1 MYLKHV
7 KMINTMP
14 SLYVLFRKSDPE
26 NIRYVGITMH
36 DDVTKRFNSHL
47 DKTKHGVNRPVND
60 WIGKY
65 YPDVEVKKVGSS
77 ESWEDICLQE
87 IELISKLKAKGHRLL
102 NQTLG
107 GEGTFGFKDSEET
120 RAKKSLALK
129 GREVTQETRRKISL
143 SNTGKRRTAEAKKK
157 MSEKKLGKKLSK
169 EHAKKIGAANTGKK
183 RSPEQCKT
191 ISDSLKG
198 RKMSD
203 LHYKSVVAAQQ
214 KRRLREK
221 LEKEQRLND
230 KNNPSS

>member
-1 MYLKHV
+1 MTS
-7 KMINTMP
+7 IMP

-26 NIRYVGITMH
+26 KIRYVGVTVH
-36 DDVTKRFNSHL
+36 EDVMKRFNAHL
-47 DKTKHGVNRPVND
+47 HKTKNGVNRPVND
-60 WIGKY
+60 WIAKY
-65 YPDVEVKKVGSS
+65 YPDIDVKKVGSAS
-77 ESWEDICLQE
+77 SWEEICAQE
-87 IELISKLKAKGHRLL
+87 IKLIAKLKNDGHRLL

-107 GEGTFGFKDSEET
+107 GEGTAGFKDSDET
-120 RAKKSLALK
+120 RAKKSLALT
-129 GREVTQETRRKISL
+129 GHEVTQETRSKISK

-203 LHYKSVVAAQQ
+203 SHYKSIVAAQQ

-221 LEKEQRLND
+221 LEKEQGLND
-230 KNNPSS
+230 NNNPSS